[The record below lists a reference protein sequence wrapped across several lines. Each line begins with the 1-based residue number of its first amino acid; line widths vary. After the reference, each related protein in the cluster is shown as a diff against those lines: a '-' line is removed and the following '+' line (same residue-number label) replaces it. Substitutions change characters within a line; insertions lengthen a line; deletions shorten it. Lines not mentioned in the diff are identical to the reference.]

1 MAEANEVKVEEVNQ
15 AAAGKPQKVGLN
27 PVVIIV
33 IGIIL
38 IVLSAGVTF
47 FLVKSLTANSEGASK
62 SVEKSGHGAEKSSG
76 HGAEKSSGHGA
87 AKSGHGGEKA
97 KSGEESTLGL
107 AFNVK
112 EVFVNVAETKGTRV
126 LKVVMTII
134 VSEEGLLVELKKSD
148 ALVRDRIG
156 AVASKMT
163 LDQLE
168 GVNGRELLKKNI
180 ISQLNLAFQD
190 KMEGIVTDI
199 YLSEFLIQ

>member
-1 MAEANEVKVEEVNQ
+1 MADANEVKVDDVDQ
-15 AAAGKPQKVGLN
+15 SAAAGKAQKVGLN
-27 PVVIIV
+27 PMVIVVIGV
-33 IGIIL
+33 VL
-38 IVLSAGVTF
+38 IALSAVATF
-47 FLVKSLTANSEGASK
+47 FIVKATTGSASDEAPVK
-62 SVEKSGHGAEKSSG
+62 AAEKSGHGAAKP
-76 HGAEKSSGHGA
+76 SGHGA
-87 AKSGHGGEKA
+87 AKSGHGGGGEK
-97 KSGEESTLGL
+97 SSEEASPGL

-126 LKVVMTII
+126 LKVVLTII
-134 VSEEGLLVELKKSD
+134 VSEEGLLTEMKKSD

-156 AVASKMT
+156 AVAAKMT

-180 ISQLNLAFQD
+180 ISQLNQAFQD